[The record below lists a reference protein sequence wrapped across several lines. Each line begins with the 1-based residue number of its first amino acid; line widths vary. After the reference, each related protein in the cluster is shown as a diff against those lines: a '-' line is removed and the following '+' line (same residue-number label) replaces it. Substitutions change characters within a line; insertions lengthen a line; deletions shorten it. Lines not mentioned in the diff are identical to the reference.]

1 MTAVGGDEL
10 GSRDGVVDDPGACSA
25 TVTTAPDDID
35 DPLDL
40 VSRGEGARIAVAG
53 GALPDGGVPTPGGTT
68 NGVPSGTCPD
78 AGGAT
83 LEACCTRS
91 AI

>member
-40 VSRGEGARIAVAG
+40 VSRGEGARIAVA
-53 GALPDGGVPTPGGTT
+53 
-68 NGVPSGTCPD
+68 
-78 AGGAT
+78 
-83 LEACCTRS
+83 
-91 AI
+91 